1 MNRTNQK
8 QNLHKQVVTAPF
20 LDFSKA
26 FDSINYETLDIKLDS
41 LGFDENSKNLITSF
55 LTNRCQSVILQDF
68 ISDEIMLHRVVPQ
81 GAVLGPLLFNLY
93 INDMATTVD
102 KETELIQYADD
113 THVLTFGT
121 SIDKIWAK
129 LKQNA
134 NNLIQFFGKSKR
146 KDFNKQIIINSIPI
160 NQNLV

>member
-1 MNRTNQK
+1 MHRTNQK
-8 QNLHKQVVTAPF
+8 QNLHKQFVTAPF

-41 LGFDENSKNLITSF
+41 LGFDESSKNLITSF

-68 ISDEIMLHRVVPQ
+68 ISDEIMLHSFVPQ

-93 INDMATTVD
+93 INDMATTVN

-113 THVLTFGT
+113 THILILGT

-134 NNLIQFFGKSKR
+134 NNLIQFFGTSKR
-146 KDFNKQIIINSIPI
+146 KDFNKQKIINSIPL
-160 NQNLV
+160 NENPV